1 MTDFQFIEIVDFPSA
16 GSDNTPAH
24 KFPDFT
30 FKTYSPVG
38 FRFFREAFGIKAEDF
53 LVAMCDRPL
62 IELSN
67 SGASGSLFFLS
78 ADDAFIMKTVQKKE
92 AKFLQKLLPGYYM
105 NLTQNKRTLLPKF
118 FGLYRYK
125 SGSVNIRVAVM
136 NNLLPSSIKYHEKY
150 DLKGSTYKRKASPHE
165 LIKSHPT
172 FKDLDFRERHD
183 DGIALAAENYEI
195 LMRTMDRDCRVL
207 ESFSI
212 MDFSLL
218 IGLHYID
225 HGLREQFEAGVSP
238 SEMHAE
244 GAAAIGGATAGADVL
259 PKIDLNK
266 NYSVISG
273 EEIPIIPVEDGE
285 DQPTTTQATPNT
297 TSLAYYPEGYIQGK
311 VKGER
316 VILYLGIIDILQSY
330 RFRKKVEHTVKSII
344 ADGATV
350 SVTNPSFYVRRF
362 LEFTTNL
369 VFKKEKGRTKTR
381 RNSQKTRKTVPVG
394 NKGVKLV
401 ALTTQQSQDDPQD
414 SLNLFQNSISLPQS
428 SELTDSL
435 VIESGSLFNKRTS
448 REDPPRHGYLPEI
461 QLVKV
466 RTTATTHDSSPSGV
480 RSLIVE
486 HRSGSGATDS
496 PGAGAVGVKSVTV
509 RSEPSASGADAVGV
523 KSATVENRS
532 EPSAS
537 GADAVGVKSATV
549 ENRSEPDAVAR
560 VGKTVSPGPLVE
572 EKDNVLQQASAG
584 GLPAAHQEVSGG
596 GEVEFE
602 VNVHNTSTPTD
613 SRQNLKIEPTEEAGG
628 GTVVTAS
635 DSSVVEEVQ
644 EPNSSSLVSDII

>member
-1 MTDFQFIEIVDFPSA
+1 MIPFCLFCPL
-16 GSDNTPAH
+16 AH
-24 KFPDFT
+24 
-30 FKTYSPVG
+30 
-38 FRFFREAFGIKAEDF
+38 I
-53 LVAMCDRPL
+53 
-62 IELSN
+62 
-67 SGASGSLFFLS
+67 
-78 ADDAFIMKTVQKKE
+78 
-92 AKFLQKLLPGYYM
+92 
-105 NLTQNKRTLLPKF
+105 
-118 FGLYRYK
+118 
-125 SGSVNIRVAVM
+125 
-136 NNLLPSSIKYHEKY
+136 
-150 DLKGSTYKRKASPHE
+150 
-165 LIKSHPT
+165 
-172 FKDLDFRERHD
+172 
-183 DGIALAAENYEI
+183 
-195 LMRTMDRDCRVL
+195 
-207 ESFSI
+207 
-212 MDFSLL
+212 
-218 IGLHYID
+218 
-225 HGLREQFEAGVSP
+225 
-238 SEMHAE
+238 
-244 GAAAIGGATAGADVL
+244 
-259 PKIDLNK
+259 
-266 NYSVISG
+266 
-273 EEIPIIPVEDGE
+273 
-285 DQPTTTQATPNT
+285 
-297 TSLAYYPEGYIQGK
+297 
-311 VKGER
+311 
-316 VILYLGIIDILQSY
+316 
-330 RFRKKVEHTVKSII
+330 
-344 ADGATV
+344 
-350 SVTNPSFYVRRF
+350 
-362 LEFTTNL
+362 
-369 VFKKEKGRTKTR
+369 GRTKTR
-381 RNSQKTRKTVPVG
+381 RNSQKTRKSVPVG
-394 NKGVKLV
+394 NKGVKMV

-509 RSEPSASGADAVGV
+509 
-523 KSATVENRS
+523 ENRS

-584 GLPAAHQEVSGG
+584 GLPAAPQEVSGG

-613 SRQNLKIEPTEEAGG
+613 SRQSLKIEPTEEAGG